1 VMAASVREERQPAL
15 RELGARDACVRSC
28 GYNEDG
34 ENSLDGAQ
42 EVAAVAFAHTFD
54 CTAVAL
60 LNGNAVL
67 HYNQNSSAAAGADTP
82 CASERCI
89 VLRGHSDALTAIAW
103 SRDDVVV
110 VTASLDRTVRV
121 WIERSAV
128 CLHTLTRTGTNPL
141 LQLPGRRPGE
151 VVVPR
156 RCQPGTQFEIIAA
169 RGTARAEIAVPG
181 SNPSVEVLPAGSR
194 VFEVVAPAVPII
206 SMEAPP
212 VSMQPEPGMTV
223 MERDGCVVVGML
235 EQGEALVLPPL
246 EHADEV
252 DLRLRRHGRVKIPN
266 TLCYEALRPRPK
278 AWEKYLSLAE
288 MDRGDHLQAPRPLL
302 GQASV
307 AAAPLL
313 RDGTPVAVRAAH
325 DAVLF
330 ADLTAPSERELEHN
344 IIALESQIKPT
355 GPGASGELRARV
367 DALRDFMYRIWST
380 TTQYCLWIPIC
391 AK

>member
-1 VMAASVREERQPAL
+1 MSSGSTAALQKEQQPAL
-15 RELGARDACVRSC
+15 RPLGVRDACTRSC
-28 GYNEDG
+28 GYNERG
-34 ENSLDGAQ
+34 EASLDGAQ
-42 EVAAVAFAHTFD
+42 EVAAVAFAHTLD
-54 CTAVAL
+54 CAAIAL

-67 HYNQNSSAAAGADTP
+67 HYNPSSSAPSRHTP
-82 CASERCI
+82 RASERCV
-89 VLRGHSDALTAIAW
+89 VLRGHSDALTAVAW
-103 SRDDVVV
+103 SNDDLLV

-128 CLHTLTRTGTNPL
+128 CLYTLTRTGTSPGL
-141 LQLPGRRPGE
+141 ELPGRRPGE

-194 VFEVVAPAVPII
+194 VFEVLAPAVPIV

-223 MERDGCVVVGML
+223 MERDCCVVVGML

-252 DLRLRRHGRVKIPN
+252 DLRLRRHGRVKLPN
-266 TLCYEALRPRPK
+266 TLCYEAVRPRPK
-278 AWEKYLSLAE
+278 AWNKYLTLAE

-302 GQASV
+302 GQPSV

-313 RDGTPVAVRAAH
+313 RDGTPVAVRAAK

-330 ADLTAPSERELEHN
+330 ADLTAASERELEQN
-344 IIALESQIKPT
+344 IAALELQTKQASAQ
-355 GPGASGELRARV
+355 ASGELRARV
-367 DALRDFMYRIWST
+367 EAVRDFMYRILST
-380 TTQYCLWIPIC
+380 HNP
-391 AK
+391 

>member
-1 VMAASVREERQPAL
+1 MSSGRGSMPEAQQPRL
-15 RELGARDACVRSC
+15 RALGARDPCARSC
-28 GYNEDG
+28 GYNERG
-34 ENSLDGAQ
+34 EAALDGAQ

-54 CTAVAL
+54 CAAVAL

-67 HYNQNSSAAAGADTP
+67 HYSPSSAAGGNDTP
-82 CASERCI
+82 RARERCV
-89 VLRGHSDALTAIAW
+89 VLRGHSDALTAVAW
-103 SRDDVVV
+103 SIDDVVV

-128 CLHTLTRTGTNPL
+128 CLHTLTRTGTSPGL
-141 LQLPGRRPGE
+141 ELPDRRPGE

-156 RCQPGTQFEIIAA
+156 RCQSGTRFEIIAA

-194 VFEVVAPAVPII
+194 VFEVLAPAVPII

-223 MERDGCVVVGML
+223 MEQDGCVVVGML

-266 TLCYEALRPRPK
+266 SLCYEALRPRPK
-278 AWEKYLSLAE
+278 AWDKYLSLAE
-288 MDRGDHLQAPRPLL
+288 MDSGDHLQAPRPLL

-330 ADLTAPSERELEHN
+330 ADLTAASERELQQN
-344 IIALESQIKPT
+344 INALESQIKPA
-355 GPGASGELRARV
+355 GPGASSELHARIKAV
-367 DALRDFMYRIWST
+367 RDFMYRVWST
-380 TTQYCLWIPIC
+380 HNPSIDCL
-391 AK
+391 